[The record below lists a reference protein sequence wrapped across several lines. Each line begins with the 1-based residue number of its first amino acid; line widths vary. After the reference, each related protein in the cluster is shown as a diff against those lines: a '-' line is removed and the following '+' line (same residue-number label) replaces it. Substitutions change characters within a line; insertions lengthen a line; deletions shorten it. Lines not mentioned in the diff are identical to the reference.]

1 MLFNFHTYHIDEV
14 FCLLNVDM
22 DKRLDDYP
30 HQVKLSVG
38 IHPWKVNDGWEKTFE
53 NVSNVARK
61 DEVWAIGECGLDKVR
76 GEAFS
81 RQMEAFKAHIHLSE
95 SVEKPLIIHCVKAV
109 DEVLALRHALN
120 LRCKKTAKEPQP
132 WVIHGFR
139 GKPKQAKQLMTKGLL
154 LSFGHQYNIET
165 LREVFTSCRP
175 FFLETD
181 DLPLSVRQ
189 IYAQVAHHLDVD
201 VGRIEHLCDPLQT
214 IFRQRAF

>member
-81 RQMEAFKAHIHLSE
+81 RQM
-95 SVEKPLIIHCVKAV
+95 
-109 DEVLALRHALN
+109 
-120 LRCKKTAKEPQP
+120 
-132 WVIHGFR
+132 
-139 GKPKQAKQLMTKGLL
+139 
-154 LSFGHQYNIET
+154 
-165 LREVFTSCRP
+165 
-175 FFLETD
+175 
-181 DLPLSVRQ
+181 
-189 IYAQVAHHLDVD
+189 
-201 VGRIEHLCDPLQT
+201 
-214 IFRQRAF
+214 